1 MTFRAR
7 NVFRDSINRLL
18 ATNPTQAEVKTRLAS
33 LVRLHDE
40 LVRFVD
46 WPALHDSFLRDIE
59 ALRAVK

>member
-7 NVFRDSINRLL
+7 NVFRDSIVRLL
-18 ATNPTQAEVKTRLAS
+18 ATNPTAAQVRTRLAS

-46 WPALHDSFLRDIE
+46 WPALHDSFKQDID

>member
-7 NVFRDSINRLL
+7 NVFRDSILRLL
-18 ATNPTQAEVKTRLAS
+18 ATDPTPAQVRTRLAS

-46 WPALHDSFLRDIE
+46 WPALHESFKQDID